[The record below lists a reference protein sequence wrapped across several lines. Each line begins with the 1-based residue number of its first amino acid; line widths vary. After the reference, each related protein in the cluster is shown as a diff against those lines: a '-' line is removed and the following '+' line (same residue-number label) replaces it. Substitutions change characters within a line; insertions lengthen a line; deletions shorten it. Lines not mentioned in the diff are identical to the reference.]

1 MLELYAAR
9 GEDPSAAYIA
19 TIFLFMCVYYC
30 VHQVRK
36 HQDAAAEALSP
47 DEDCVNL
54 VDLPHASNVER
65 KVVLQKALAAS
76 TAALESMQATAGFDM
91 MVKREQLSPGTRVRG
106 LVTLKDI
113 SRSRLRRFIFFIFFE
128 ID

>member
-1 MLELYAAR
+1 MVHLN
-9 GEDPSAAYIA
+9 YIS
-19 TIFLFMCVYYC
+19 TIFLYIYVNYC

-47 DEDCVNL
+47 DEDCVYL
-54 VDLPHASNVER
+54 IDLPHASDVEL
-65 KVVLQKALAAS
+65 KVALQKALAAS

-113 SRSRLRRFIFFIFFE
+113 SRSRLRRFIFFHFF
-128 ID
+128 